1 LFLRILRYTSIHAT
15 PLLYG
20 ILTFH
25 AINKTSILYMFH
37 VKQARLKLSSVFHV
51 KHMEV
56 EKQVW

>member
-1 LFLRILRYTSIHAT
+1 LFLRILRYTSIHES

-37 VKQARLKLSSVFHV
+37 VKHLRKATGFMMLIRRKFKPHF
-51 KHMEV
+51 
-56 EKQVW
+56 